1 MKTYS
6 ISFAH
11 SRDGKSWNRTSTSVK
26 AETQSDA
33 FSQIRSKYNYVKDLR
48 VMSVR

>member
-6 ISFAH
+6 ISFRY
-11 SRDGKSWNRTSTSVK
+11 SRDGRSWNRTSTSVK
-26 AETQSDA
+26 ASSESEA
-33 FSQIRSKYNYVKDLR
+33 IAQIERKYPYVDDVR

>member
-11 SRDGKSWNRTSTSVK
+11 SKDNKSWNRTSTSVK
-26 AETQSDA
+26 AETESGA
-33 FSQIRSKYNYVKDLR
+33 FSQIRNKYNYVKDLKI
-48 VMSVR
+48 MSVR